1 MLLLIGCCSVL
12 NVSFKYLNL
21 HGMGIIVVW
30 DTGIIQMDVGC
41 ILIPQGCDCC
51 KEMLQVF
58 CILSKVGVLT
68 CGLLIFQWAS
78 YYNGL
83 VIHSPDIAIGVV
95 MNYSGLH

>member
-51 KEMLQVF
+51 KEMLQVNKGWGSYLWV
-58 CILSKVGVLT
+58 INISVGK
-68 CGLLIFQWAS
+68 LL
-78 YYNGL
+78 
-83 VIHSPDIAIGVV
+83 
-95 MNYSGLH
+95 